1 MNTRQQRHRSG
12 NEKWAK
18 LQSNFTHTLFETRE
32 KQRQTYALAH
42 NSHTHDPNRTILKL
56 HSLVSIKNCLFC
68 LWFFVV
74 VPSRHLSDSLS
85 VLFEF
90 CNIVYLCR
98 SLASINSGRFS
109 LCVCADVVF
118 TVIYMFH
125 SNS

>member
-42 NSHTHDPNRTILKL
+42 NSHTHMTRTGRYSNYIRSSRSKIVCFVCGFLL
-56 HSLVSIKNCLFC
+56 LCLLDICQIHCQYC
-68 LWFFVV
+68 LSFVT
-74 VPSRHLSDSLS
+74 SLS
-85 VLFEF
+85 FSRF
-90 CNIVYLCR
+90 NQFR
-98 SLASINSGRFS
+98 SILS

-125 SNS
+125 SNL